1 MRLLVPT
8 LFLAA
13 ALAGCTDRPA
23 APATV
28 DGTFTFIDD
37 GADVPGFGTFRDSLL
52 AVVARKDT
60 AALLATVAPGARLS
74 FGDDAG
80 GPEGFRAMW
89 LDGDPPGGTPVWD
102 LLARILDAGS
112 VDEDGAVTVPYVFGA
127 WPDSIDA
134 GTHVAVVGPGVSGA
148 VEARVAPSDTAD
160 VVALVRHAILPA
172 EAPAEAGFRRVR
184 LPSGRSAIVPAERA
198 MSPFGY
204 RAIFFHEN
212 DGAWKFQTFIA
223 GD

>member
-8 LFLAA
+8 LLLAVS
-13 ALAGCTDRPA
+13 LAGCTDRPA
-23 APATV
+23 APLAV
-28 DGTFTFIDD
+28 DGTFALIDD
-37 GADVPGFGTFRDSLL
+37 GADVPGFGAFRDSLR

-74 FGDDAG
+74 YGDDAG
-80 GPEGFRAMW
+80 GPDGFRTMW
-89 LDGDPPGGTPVWD
+89 LTGDPPGGTSVWD
-102 LLARILDAGS
+102 LLARLLDAGS

-134 GTHVAVVGPGVSGA
+134 GTHVAVVGPGADGA
-148 VEARVAPSDTAD
+148 VEARVAPSDTAA

-172 EAPAEAGFRRVR
+172 EAPPAAGFRRVR
-184 LPSGRSAIVPAERA
+184 LPSGRSVFVPAERA
-198 MSPFGY
+198 MSPLGY
-204 RAIFFHEN
+204 RAIFFHES
-212 DGAWKFQTFIA
+212 DGAWKLQTLVS